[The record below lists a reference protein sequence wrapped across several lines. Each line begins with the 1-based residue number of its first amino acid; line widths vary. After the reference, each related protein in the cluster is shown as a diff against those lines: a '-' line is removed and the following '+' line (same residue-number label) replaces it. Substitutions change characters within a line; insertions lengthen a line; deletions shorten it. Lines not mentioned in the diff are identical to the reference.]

1 MINKAKLKLLAKI
14 AQLYYIEN
22 YMQRDIAE
30 KLSIGR
36 VDVSRMLTKA
46 KKLGMVSIKINSA
59 DNVFGDTEI
68 ELENKYKLKECII
81 VSTFEKETN
90 TFAEMS
96 KYLSEI
102 LDRIV
107 IDGSCIGV
115 SFGYSLGI
123 ISQYIELKKKEKVS
137 VIPIIGSLGVIEEGI
152 NSNVIAKNF
161 ADAFGGISY
170 IINSPAVLESIEA
183 KKVMENDE
191 SNKKLFEVSKNLDL
205 AIVGATDLGPQ
216 SSLYKFSNY
225 KKEDFDYLSK
235 LGVIGVVNL
244 SSIGREGNTI
254 SNVVDERTIA
264 LPFEKLRN
272 INTVILIAVGKRKK
286 EIIKAALRSGVV
298 QIFMTDEVTAKS
310 IISENELQGDFYE

>member
-1 MINKAKLKLLAKI
+1 MVNKAKLKLISKI

-30 KLSIGR
+30 KLSISR
-36 VDVSRMLTKA
+36 VDVSRMITKA
-46 KKLGMVSIKINSA
+46 KKLGMVSIKINSS
-59 DNVFGDTEI
+59 DNVYGDMEMK
-68 ELENKYKLKECII
+68 LENQYNLKECVI

-90 TFAEMS
+90 TFAEMA

-107 IDGSCIGV
+107 IGGFQIGV

-123 ISQYIELKKKEKVS
+123 ISQYIELKKKENIN

-161 ADAFGGISY
+161 ANGFGGISY

-191 SNKKLFEVSKNLDL
+191 SNKKLFEVSRDLDI

-235 LGVIGVVNL
+235 LGVVGVVNL
-244 SSIGREGNTI
+244 SSIDKEGNRI
-254 SNVVDERTIA
+254 HNVVDERTIA
-264 LPFEKLRN
+264 LPFERLRK
-272 INTVILIAVGKRKK
+272 ISTVILIAVGKRKK
-286 EIIKAALRSGVV
+286 EIIKAALRSGVIK
-298 QIFMTDEVTAKS
+298 IFMTDEDTAKS
-310 IISENELQGDFYE
+310 IISVH

>member
-1 MINKAKLKLLAKI
+1 MVNKAKLKLISKI

-30 KLSIGR
+30 KLSISR
-36 VDVSRMLTKA
+36 VDVSRMITKA
-46 KKLGMVSIKINSA
+46 KKLGMVSIKINSSE
-59 DNVFGDTEI
+59 NVFGEM
-68 ELENKYKLKECII
+68 ERKLENQYDLKECVI
-81 VSTFEKETN
+81 VSSFEKEAN
-90 TFAEMS
+90 TFAEMA

-107 IDGSCIGV
+107 INDFKIGV

-123 ISQYIELKKKEKVS
+123 ISQHIELKKKENIN

-161 ADAFGGISY
+161 ANAFGGISY

-191 SNKKLFEVSKNLDL
+191 SNKKLFEVSMDLDI

-235 LGVIGVVNL
+235 LGVVGVVNL
-244 SSIGREGNTI
+244 SSIDKEGNRI
-254 SNVVDERTIA
+254 HNVVDERTIA
-264 LPFEKLRN
+264 LPFERLRKTS
-272 INTVILIAVGKRKK
+272 TVILIAAGKRKK
-286 EIIKAALRSGVV
+286 EIIKAALKSGVIN
-298 QIFMTDEVTAKS
+298 IFMTDEDTAKS
-310 IISENELQGDFYE
+310 IISGN